1 MGQEP
6 TSRHVGVMSVIP
18 LKADIHQRNMHVR
31 FVPRT
36 DIDTTPMSH
45 EAQVTRASV
54 RNLTTRWTHKGP
66 PLMDG
71 GPLRLLSISYPGC
84 FFE

>member
-1 MGQEP
+1 
-6 TSRHVGVMSVIP
+6 MSALP
-18 LKADIHQRNMHVR
+18 PKADMSIVEIDVC

-36 DIDTTPMSH
+36 DINTDAH

-54 RNLTTRWTHKGP
+54 RSLTTRWTHKGP
-66 PLMDG
+66 PLVDG